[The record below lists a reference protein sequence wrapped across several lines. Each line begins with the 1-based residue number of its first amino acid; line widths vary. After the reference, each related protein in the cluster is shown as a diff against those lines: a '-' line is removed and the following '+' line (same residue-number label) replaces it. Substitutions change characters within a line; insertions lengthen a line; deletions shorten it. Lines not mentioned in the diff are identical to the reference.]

1 MMDRRSFLLTSAA
14 TTALIGLNPWQ
25 VLALSDSDRSRQLS
39 FRANR
44 GTDVEGSWSLHDI
57 EGVLPP
63 ELIGDYYKIGPGTKE
78 CFGRPL
84 DHYFD
89 GDAYALRFRM
99 RLEGVEL
106 SARFVET
113 SERRQEQSAGRML
126 YHEFG
131 TAAPRGAKGRKNQP
145 NINFLQHQGALLA
158 LSEGGAPVR
167 LNHELETAGEER
179 FAETLPKNVSFCAH
193 PKSSGDGRETFAFGI
208 HQSISRALKLF
219 RVDGARLVELYS
231 LNQKD
236 VTMIHDMGL
245 SASHCLFL
253 IPPAIFKMTDLVL
266 GRAPLA
272 KALEYHPKKPLRLLV
287 LDRQGKAA
295 PWELA
300 LPAHLVFHHACATEE
315 GDELIIHAMLA
326 KDGSL
331 LDTIANWQAPA
342 ATGVALPGL
351 YEIRVNTRDRRL
363 VSMRELLAAVDF
375 PVINPRTLGSR
386 TRFIYAASMGT
397 GADPF
402 AFTGVVKVDLRT
414 GLHLHYHL
422 NPAQQC
428 GEPLFVPRVD
438 ATEED
443 DGHLVVQGYDELR
456 DESFLDVLDAKSF
469 QRLARIWCGQYFPL
483 GFHGTFLRS

>member
-1 MMDRRSFLLTSAA
+1 MMDRRSFLSTSAA
-14 TTALIGLNPWQ
+14 AAALIGLNPWQ
-25 VLALSDSDRSRQLS
+25 VLALSDAGRSRQLS

-44 GTDVEGSWSLHDI
+44 GTDVEGTWALQDV
-57 EGVLPP
+57 EGVLPA
-63 ELIGDYYKIGPGTKE
+63 ELLGDYYKIGPGTKE
-78 CFGRPL
+78 CFGRAL
-84 DHYFD
+84 AHYFD
-89 GDAYALRFRM
+89 GDAYALRFSFRPT
-99 RLEGVEL
+99 GVEL
-106 SARFVET
+106 SARFVDT
-113 SERRQEQSAGRML
+113 RERREEQSAGRML

-145 NINFLQHQGALLA
+145 NINFLPHQGGILA

-167 LNHELETAGEER
+167 LTRELATSGEER
-179 FAETLPKNVSFCAH
+179 FAGTLPKNVSFSAH
-193 PKSSGDGRETFAFGI
+193 PKASGDGKETFAFGI

-236 VTMIHDMGL
+236 VAMIHDMGL

-253 IPPAIFKMTDLVL
+253 IPPAIFKLTDLVL

-272 KALEYHPKKPLRLLV
+272 SALEYDAKKPLRLLV

-300 LPAHLVFHHACATEE
+300 LPAHLVFHHACAVEE
-315 GDELIIHAMLA
+315 GDELVIHAMLA

-331 LDTIANWQAPA
+331 LETIANWQAPA

-351 YEIRVNTRDRRL
+351 FEIRVNTRERRL
-363 VSMRELLAAVDF
+363 VGLRELVAAVDF
-375 PVINPRTLGSR
+375 PVINPRTLGGR
-386 TRFIYAASMGT
+386 TRFVYAASMGT

-402 AFTGVVKVDLRT
+402 AFTGVVKVDLTT
-414 GLHLHYHL
+414 GRQLRYRL

-428 GEPLFVPRVD
+428 GEPLFVPAAG

-443 DGHLVVQGYDELR
+443 QGHLLVQGYDELR
-456 DESFLDVLDAKSF
+456 DESFLDVLDATGL
-469 QRLARIWCGQYFPL
+469 QRQARVWCGQYFPL